1 MTGEKSIRSTAPA
14 LLEHEVDVHS
24 SPPQGA
30 RPAASAATPPMPSRW
45 KMAVVVWLAIY
56 PCLTF
61 LLWLAGPRIA
71 SWALPLRTL
80 ALTALLVPLMVFLL
94 LPAVQRL
101 LAPWLRPRRPSNAE
115 R

>member
-1 MTGEKSIRSTAPA
+1 MTGEKSSRSAAPA
-14 LLEHEVDVHS
+14 LLENEPDVNS

-30 RPAASAATPPMPSRW
+30 RRAASPATPPMPPRW
-45 KMAVVVWLAIY
+45 KMVVVVWLAIY

-94 LPAVQRL
+94 LPGVQRL